1 MKILIIDDSSD
12 FRSLLRLLLKSTIF
26 DPEIEEYNPLERGP
40 PPDDFEWSRYDVL
53 LLDYQLGLD
62 EDGLDWLRT
71 YKSKNGFPP
80 TIVLTAEG
88 DDYVATQAL
97 KLGAVAYSNKQ
108 DLSQRRLEFLIETA
122 LEDSVEQQQTEKTE
136 RNIAAGIIKSI
147 QEESEVN
154 PAKHPVD
161 GYRLVRLIGKG
172 ASSQV
177 YLADNGPDT
186 GSLVLKLLDL
196 TMVKNSSWIVRFKRE
211 ATSIA
216 ELNSPFVVKIHD
228 HGITQRYAFIAMEFF
243 PRGDLKHR
251 MELNI
256 TPNMAFNYMSHIAY
270 ALQAI
275 HKIGVVHRDLKP
287 ANIMFRGNDS
297 LALADFG
304 ISKNVE
310 GDLDLT
316 MAGQV
321 LGTPYYMSPEQGKG
335 GSIDT
340 RTDIYSV
347 GIMLYELLTGEKPY
361 NGRTAMAVI
370 SEHVQADIPKL
381 PASLSQYQEIIERC
395 LAKKPDCRYQ
405 TAEELVAVLEQAEKE
420 TEL

>member
-12 FRSLLRLLLKSTIF
+12 FRSLLRLLLKNTTV
-26 DPEIEEYNPLERGP
+26 DPDVDEYNPLERGR
-40 PPDDFEWSRYDVL
+40 PPDDFAWSRYDVL

-108 DLSQRRLEFLIETA
+108 DLSQRRLQSLIEAA
-122 LEDSVEQQQTEKTE
+122 LEDSVEQQQNEKTE
-136 RNIAAGIIKSI
+136 RNIAAGIIQSI
-147 QEESEVN
+147 QEEDAVD
-154 PAKHPVD
+154 PVKRPVD

-177 YLADNGPDT
+177 YLADNGPDS

-196 TMVKNSSWIVRFKRE
+196 TMVKNPSWVVRFKRE

-256 TPNMAFNYMSHIAY
+256 TAHMAFNYMSHVAY

-275 HKIGVVHRDLKP
+275 HEIGIVHRDLKP

-310 GDLDLT
+310 DDLDLT
-316 MAGQV
+316 IAGQI

-335 GSIDT
+335 GPVDT
-340 RTDIYSV
+340 RTDIYSMGV
-347 GIMLYELLTGEKPY
+347 MLYELLTGEKPY
-361 NGRTAMAVI
+361 KGRTTMAVI
-370 SEHVQADIPKL
+370 SEHFLADIPAL
-381 PASLSQYQEIIERC
+381 PASLSQYQEIIDRC
-395 LAKKPDCRYQ
+395 LAKEPGSRYQ
-405 TAEELVAVLEQAEKE
+405 TAEELLTVLEQAERE
-420 TEL
+420 TEQ